1 MYIFTEFGYASRILS
16 VCVLVPILVGKK
28 LLSVTKIRLYIN
40 KARLKNI

>member
-1 MYIFTEFGYASRILS
+1 MCIFTKSGYVSRILS
-16 VCVLVPILVGKK
+16 VSVLVPILVGKK